1 MFGFSPGKILF
12 LLLVFLVVWYGWK
25 FARRVDLVRRSLQ
38 QEMER
43 QRNAASPGVDG
54 RGRGG
59 GGRNLPAED
68 LVKCRICGAYVAPQ
82 GTSPCGRADCP
93 WTRAGA
99 S

>member
-1 MFGFSPGKILF
+1 MFGFSPGKILL

-25 FARRVDLVRRSLQ
+25 FSRRVELVRRTLQ

-43 QRNAASPGVDG
+43 QRNAAQAGG
-54 RGRGG
+54 RAG
-59 GGRNLPAED
+59 GGRNLQAED
-68 LVKCRICGAYVAPQ
+68 LVKCRICGSYVAPQ

-93 WTRAGA
+93 WVRTGA